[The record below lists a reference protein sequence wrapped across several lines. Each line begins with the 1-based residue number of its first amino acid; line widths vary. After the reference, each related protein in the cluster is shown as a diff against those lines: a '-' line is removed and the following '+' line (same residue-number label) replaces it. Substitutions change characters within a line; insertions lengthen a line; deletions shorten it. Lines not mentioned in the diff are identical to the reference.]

1 MKKEE
6 EIDDKESAEMKQ
18 AQKAMPSDLRCAGIG
33 AGIFFAI
40 LSLIFAYFTAFFV
53 VGMFKKGIYERM
65 MFEVL
70 GICVIFTFSFAGL
83 SRRYFRR
90 QPEDT
95 AISSAVTSK
104 YNDPDWCRGVLGIT
118 AGVVIACIFL
128 IGWILEKRVPTYTF
142 FIVDIIIFISGIH
155 CYRRWRRRTRGT
167 PSPQP
172 AVSRG
177 LSIMKAIFCWIVAL
191 IFAFIAS
198 IPFFFRDE
206 KSSLG
211 CFDFISIGAVV
222 ILALIFAA
230 MGIDYFRRQPVD
242 ISKTSA
248 LASKYNN
255 PIWCM
260 GVGGIAGGVIC
271 LLLSMRDV
279 VAVFRTHT
287 FVIYSFVMLLAGLYF
302 YLRWRR
308 RMRSAAWCQ
317 AYSEIYRRS
326 ASTFLFIAVTSNYDR
341 ILFGRPKEPFSIRPR
356 KPYTQEE
363 LDDLVK
369 EGIFTQDEATE
380 ILERN
385 KSRETIN
392 EADQAQAESLPS
404 EPLPVTDIPIWY
416 RRAGE
421 WDEGATF
428 PVRLLANMLAEFANQ
443 ANEGICIDGSEPRRV
458 KYILGMTEDFHYT
471 VDIIGTEGIA

>member
-1 MKKEE
+1 MMQQKQET
-6 EIDDKESAEMKQ
+6 DDKDATLAKQ
-18 AQKAMPSDLRCAGIG
+18 TVKGMPSDLRCEGIVAGVFF
-33 AGIFFAI
+33 GILA
-40 LSLIFAYFTAFFV
+40 LIFAYFTAFFV
-53 VGMFKKGIYERM
+53 VGMFKKGIYERK

-70 GICVIFTFSFAGL
+70 GICFIFTLSFAGL

-90 QPEDT
+90 QPEDP
-95 AISSAVTSK
+95 AISSATTSK
-104 YNDPDWCRGVLGIT
+104 YNDSDWCRGVLGIT

-155 CYRRWRRRTRGT
+155 CYRRWRRRTRVT

-211 CFDFISIGAVV
+211 FFDFISIVAVV
-222 ILALIFAA
+222 IIALIFAA

-242 ISKTSA
+242 IAKTSA
-248 LASKYNN
+248 QATKYNN

-317 AYSEIYRRS
+317 VYSELYRR
-326 ASTFLFIAVTSNYDR
+326 AAKTYLFSAVTSNYDR
-341 ILFGRPKEPFSIRPR
+341 ILFGRPREPFRMRPR

-385 KSRETIN
+385 KPRETIN

-416 RRAGE
+416 RREGE

-443 ANEGICIDGSEPRRV
+443 ASEGICIDGPEPRRV
-458 KYILGMTEDFHYT
+458 KYILGMTEDFHYY
-471 VDIIGTEGIA
+471 VDIIGTEAV